1 MNDEISTRL
10 ARHGIALATPAAP
23 RHAYVPATR
32 LGDMLFL
39 SGKTPKEGG
48 RLVTTGRLGAELGV
62 PEGSRAARVAAVS
75 ALASLE
81 AEVGLQHVERILKL
95 TGYVA
100 SADGFFEQSAVVD
113 GASELF
119 ADVLGD
125 AGRHARTAIGVAS
138 LPGNAPVELDLI
150 VEVR

>member
-1 MNDEISTRL
+1 MNEEIASRL
-10 ARHGIALATPAAP
+10 ARQGIALAMPVAP
-23 RHAYVPATR
+23 RHAYVPATTS
-32 LGDMLFL
+32 GDVLFL
-39 SGKTPKEGG
+39 SGKTPKEEG
-48 RLVTTGRLGAELGV
+48 RLVLTGRLGSELEVSEGV
-62 PEGSRAARVAAVS
+62 RAARVAAVS

-81 AEVGLQHVERILKL
+81 DEVGLERVTRILKL

-119 ADVLGD
+119 ADILGE
-125 AGRHARTAIGVAS
+125 AGRHARTAIGVAC
-138 LPGNAPVELDLI
+138 LPGNAPVELDLV

>member
-1 MNDEISTRL
+1 MNEEISSRL
-10 ARHGIALATPAAP
+10 ARHGVALATPVAP
-23 RHAYVPATR
+23 RHAYVAATR
-32 LGDMLFL
+32 SGDMLFL

-48 RLVTTGRLGAELGV
+48 RLVATGRLGAELDVAGGI
-62 PEGSRAARVAAVS
+62 EAARVAAVS

-81 AEVGLQHVERILKL
+81 AEVGLQHVSRVLKL

-113 GASELF
+113 GASELLV
-119 ADVLGD
+119 DVLGD
-125 AGRHARTAIGVAS
+125 AGRHARTAIGVAC

-150 VEVR
+150 LELR